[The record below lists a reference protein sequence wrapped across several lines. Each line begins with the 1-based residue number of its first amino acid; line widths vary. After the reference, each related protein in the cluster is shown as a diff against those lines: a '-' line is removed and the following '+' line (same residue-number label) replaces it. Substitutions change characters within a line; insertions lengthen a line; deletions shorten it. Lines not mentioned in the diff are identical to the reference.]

1 MVEFGRDRIQA
12 ISKMLELGLKF
23 TFSYLLGSVL
33 GSLVVGRLRG
43 GVDIRKLG
51 SGNAGGT
58 NALRTQ
64 GKIFALWVMLIDVGK
79 GVLPVVI
86 FPTLAIPGVGI
97 DPLLSR
103 EVIAYAVGFAAI
115 LGHVYPLWYDFKGG
129 KGGATAAGVLCVVA
143 PSLALP
149 IILFWIGVIVLTG
162 YVGLATM
169 GAAAGAA
176 AYIGLTGL
184 PQSYRLFVLAALI
197 AALIVFTHRANIA
210 RMLQGTEDRTFLFR
224 SG

>member
-1 MVEFGRDRIQA
+1 MA
-12 ISKMLELGLKF
+12 MLELGLKF
-23 TFSYLLGSVL
+23 TLSYLLGSVL
-33 GSLVVGRLRG
+33 GSLVVGQLRG
-43 GVDIRKLG
+43 GVDIRRLG

-64 GKIFALWVMLIDVGK
+64 GKVFALWVMIIDVGK
-79 GVLPVVI
+79 GVLSVMI
-86 FPTLAIPGVGI
+86 LPTLNLPGVGI
-97 DPLLSR
+97 DPLVSR

-143 PSLALP
+143 PVLALP
-149 IILFWIGVIVLTG
+149 IILIWFALIVVIG

-169 GAAAGAA
+169 GAACGAA
-176 AYIGLTGL
+176 AYIGVVGL
-184 PQSYRLFVLAALI
+184 PQDYRLFVLAVLI
-197 AALIVFTHRANIA
+197 AALIVFTHRANIV
-210 RMLQGTEDRTFLFR
+210 RMWQGTETRMHLFR